1 MTSPVQPILVVLVYR
16 GGDRFQRALDS
27 IIAAER
33 FFSRIILSVTA
44 SIDSPDMRLAE
55 NFRDRLLPRTEII
68 CTGTELPTMSHQA
81 FWIDYLARTGV
92 KSTDWIY
99 WLAYDDQVKESGLRQ
114 IVDEDG
120 NWPIEKGTAYFGPWA
135 MRHESPNELFSGPL
149 DAELESWTSFPLEGP
164 TCLPLAKWVAGQ
176 LLQPTY
182 MQMSGSVVSFESHRR
197 LISGFPRK
205 KGPMRIEMATASAPN
220 NVRVAE
226 FNQPVSIIYGRS
238 NSDRSNYSTTARK
251 EDLHLVIWLTKYELR
266 HPNAIPVLVKAAAA
280 VMALWTRVLIGKVQ
294 LPDERWVV
302 RGVVSP

>member
-1 MTSPVQPILVVLVYR
+1 MRMAT
-16 GGDRFQRALDS
+16 DFQQQHPK
-27 IIAAER
+27 AE
-33 FFSRIILSVTA
+33 V
-44 SIDSPDMRLAE
+44 
-55 NFRDRLLPRTEII
+55 I
-68 CTGTELPTMSHQA
+68 CTKVELPTMAHQA
-81 FWIDYLARTGV
+81 FWIDYLERTGA
-92 KSTDWIY
+92 TENDWIY
-99 WLAYDDQVKESGLRQ
+99 WLAYDDQVRTRGIGNL
-114 IVDEDG
+114 VDENG
-120 NWPIEKGTAYFGPWA
+120 NWPLTRGTAYFGPWA
-135 MRHESPNELFSGPL
+135 MRHEQADQIWSGDPAA
-149 DAELESWTSFPLEGP
+149 DLESWTSFPIEGP
-164 TCLPLAKWVAGQ
+164 LQLPVAKWIGNQ
-176 LLQPTY
+176 LVQPTY

-280 VMALWTRVLIGKVQ
+280 VTALWTRVLIGKAQ